1 MHADGGVHMQARS
14 RCSQDDGATRASYR
28 RRKMQ
33 NDKLL
38 ARYCVGEAVRRLV
51 LSRSSGRRLEGGLG
65 TARCRGS
72 DVLRRYGPTAA
83 VGDRRERATL
93 FRHTAHQ
100 AEASVVEF

>member
-1 MHADGGVHMQARS
+1 MQMAACICRLEAGAATTMARLGLAIVGGRCKTISFSLVIASAR
-14 RCSQDDGATRASYR
+14 RF
-28 RRKMQ
+28 
-33 NDKLL
+33 
-38 ARYCVGEAVRRLV
+38 VGLV

-93 FRHTAHQ
+93 FRHTAHK
-100 AEASVVEF
+100 AEASVVEV

>member
-38 ARYCVGEAVRRLV
+38 ARYCVGEAVRRAGVISQLGEAA
-51 LSRSSGRRLEGGLG
+51 RGG
-65 TARCRGS
+65 T
-72 DVLRRYGPTAA
+72 
-83 VGDRRERATL
+83 
-93 FRHTAHQ
+93 RHGK
-100 AEASVVEF
+100 VPR